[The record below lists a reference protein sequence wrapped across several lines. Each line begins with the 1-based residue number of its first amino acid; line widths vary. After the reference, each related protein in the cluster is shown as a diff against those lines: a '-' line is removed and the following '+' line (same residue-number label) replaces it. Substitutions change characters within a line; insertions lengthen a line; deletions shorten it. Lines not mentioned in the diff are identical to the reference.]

1 MCGDINMS
9 GCCFGKSADGANH
22 VVADDVTTG
31 DLVTITEEAYQV
43 TADHLITTGS
53 AGVDVTSVFGDLQ
66 MVMDP
71 ATTYATLR
79 SGTSAFGI
87 SLEALGS
94 GKLIKLGTNG
104 QLRIGIQDD
113 RTTVYGDLY
122 VTGNIINLPTN
133 YTFFTPSLVSAAG
146 SLGSITYT
154 TQSGVYS
161 SNGVV
166 TMFQIELAGGYASSS
181 STHLEIQALPISTD
195 AGYYI
200 SNSSISTIQNPMGT
214 ITHGTNIDLDN
225 YAIAAYTPLT
235 GTASF
240 DIVNTG
246 FYFTG
251 AVSSYT
257 PTLTVDAGTFTY
269 IVQNGVYTTIG
280 TAVLF
285 FIEMNVTYSGV
296 TTAGLKISLP
306 SGNGT
311 VNCISTSIQPIIGG
325 TGIEE
330 PTMLVMNNSS
340 TATFV
345 NQVLN
350 TNTPLNGS
358 GGFHL
363 FISGCYLPTGT
374 VFHPIII
381 AQNGTWIDTGAT
393 INAKYSVSGNL
404 LVFTM
409 TYSATVTSTS
419 TEIRLSGL
427 PIVQVVKGVVNDIYA
442 SGLNLPLALFGDAG
456 TNSMTFYSKGLGAN
470 MTTSFSG
477 RSVVLNITGY
487 YIIQ

>member
-1 MCGDINMS
+1 MS

-66 MVMDP
+66 MIMDP
-71 ATTYATLR
+71 TTTYATLR

-133 YTFFTPSLVSAAG
+133 YTFFTPVLVSAAG
-146 SLGSITYT
+146 SLGAITYT

-166 TMFQIELAGGYASSS
+166 TMFQIELSGGYASSN
-181 STHLEIQALPISTD
+181 STHLEVQALPISTD
-195 AGYYI
+195 GGYYI
-200 SNSSISTIQNPMGT
+200 SSSSITTIQNPMGT
-214 ITHGTNIDLDN
+214 IAHGTNIDLEN
-225 YAIAAYTPLT
+225 YAIAAYTPLV
-235 GTASF
+235 GTSSF
-240 DIVNTG
+240 DILNSG

-251 AVSSYT
+251 AVSSYS
-257 PTLTVDAGTFTY
+257 PVLTVDTGTFTY
-269 IVQNGVYTTIG
+269 ITNNGSYTTIG
-280 TAVLF
+280 TAILF
-285 FIEMNVTYSGV
+285 FAELNVTYSGV
-296 TTAGLKISLP
+296 TTTSLQFSIP
-306 SGNGT
+306 SANGSI
-311 VNCISTSIQPIIGG
+311 NCITNSIQPILGG

-330 PTMLVMNNSS
+330 PTMLVMNSTS
-340 TATFV
+340 TAVFR

-350 TNTPLNGS
+350 TNTPLSGS
-358 GGFHL
+358 GGFHI
-363 FISGCYLPTGT
+363 FISGCYLPSGT
-374 VFHPIII
+374 VFHPVII
-381 AQNGTWIDTGAT
+381 AQNGTWIESGLSTT
-393 INAKYSVSGNL
+393 AKYSISGNL

-409 TYSATVTSTS
+409 TYSATVTSSS

-427 PIVQVVKGVVNDIYA
+427 PLIQVVKGVVNDVFTT
-442 SGLNLPLALFGDAG
+442 GLVLPLALFGDAG
-456 TNSMTFYSKGLGAN
+456 TNSMTFYSKGLGQN
-470 MTTSFSG
+470 MHTSFTSQAITM
-477 RSVVLNITGY
+477 NITGY